1 VWDGTFD
8 GNHNSK
14 ITWDNLLDQS
24 ADWAELY
31 LDCMIGQT
39 DHQRGVEQKIKST
52 GTVFKYNDVR
62 VNVYVFLT
70 ASMETTTCCT

>member
-1 VWDGTFD
+1 MDLLSVGDTVKSMWDGTFD

-24 ADWAELY
+24 LIGAELY

-39 DHQRGVEQKIKST
+39 DHQRKEV
-52 GTVFKYNDVR
+52 
-62 VNVYVFLT
+62 
-70 ASMETTTCCT
+70 

>member
-14 ITWDNLLDQS
+14 LLGNLLDQS
-24 ADWAELY
+24 ADGAELY

-39 DHQRGVEQKIKST
+39 DHQKGGIDDWKTENLINREPYLNTMMFV
-52 GTVFKYNDVR
+52 
-62 VNVYVFLT
+62 
-70 ASMETTTCCT
+70 

>member
-39 DHQRGVEQKIKST
+39 DHQRGVEQKINQPEPYLNT
-52 GTVFKYNDVR
+52 MMFV
-62 VNVYVFLT
+62 
-70 ASMETTTCCT
+70 

>member
-24 ADWAELY
+24 ADWRNFIWTAWL
-31 LDCMIGQT
+31 GRQT
-39 DHQRGVEQKIKST
+39 TKEGGIDEWKT
-52 GTVFKYNDVR
+52 EN
-62 VNVYVFLT
+62 
-70 ASMETTTCCT
+70 

>member
-24 ADWAELY
+24 DWSGTLFGLHDWADRPKGGGIDDWKTENLINREPY
-31 LDCMIGQT
+31 LNTMMF
-39 DHQRGVEQKIKST
+39 V
-52 GTVFKYNDVR
+52 
-62 VNVYVFLT
+62 
-70 ASMETTTCCT
+70 